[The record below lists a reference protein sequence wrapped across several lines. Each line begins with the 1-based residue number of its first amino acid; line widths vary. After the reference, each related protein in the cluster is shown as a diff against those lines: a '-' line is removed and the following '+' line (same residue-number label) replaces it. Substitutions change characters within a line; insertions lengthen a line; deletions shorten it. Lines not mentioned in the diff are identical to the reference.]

1 MAASTEGL
9 ITSQTALKCAVSIA
23 RVTPAWLGYAIGRW
37 IARWLSS
44 RTDSA
49 LVRAV
54 RANQWVIAGKINS
67 PRFLDQAVQAVFQN
81 SARSI
86 YELYHF
92 NQRPR
97 AADRMFSIDSS
108 FQAILTRPE
117 FDRAGLV
124 LAGLHMLGFDLG
136 LQWLSM
142 AQFKPLVLTLPNPEG
157 GRQMEFN
164 TRQKAGIKMVPGS
177 VKGLL
182 QALHHLQQGG
192 MVMTGIDHPTPES
205 DPRPRF
211 FGLPAALPTHYIY
224 LALKAKVP
232 VVVVG
237 SRLEED
243 GKQHISAS
251 TPIEM
256 NPYPNRADEL
266 QINAEKVLAVVEEFI
281 RRDPQQWL
289 ISQPVWPEIIQD
301 VPRVSQRTRGGA
313 V

>member
-1 MAASTEGL
+1 MAANTEGL
-9 ITSQTALKCAVSIA
+9 ITGQTALKFAVFIA
-23 RVTPAWLGYAIGRW
+23 RVTPPGLGDAIGRL
-37 IARWLSS
+37 IARGISS

-49 LVRAV
+49 LVSAV
-54 RANQWVIAGKINS
+54 RANQWVVSGKIES
-67 PRFLDQAVQAVFQN
+67 SKILDQVVKAAFRN

-86 YELYHF
+86 YELYHY

-97 AADRMFSIDSS
+97 AADRLFSIDPS
-108 FQAILTRPE
+108 FQTILARPE
-117 FDRAGLV
+117 FDRSGLV

-142 AQFKPLVLTLPNPEG
+142 AQFKPLVLTLPKPEG

-164 TRQKAGIKMVPGS
+164 TRREAGLRMVPS
-177 VKGLL
+177 TVKGLL
-182 QALHHLQQGG
+182 QALRHLQQGG

-205 DPRPRF
+205 DPRPCF

-243 GKQHISAS
+243 GKQHIYASA
-251 TPIEM
+251 PVEM
-256 NPYPNRADEL
+256 SPHPDRAQQL
-266 QINAEKVLAVVEEFI
+266 QSNAEKVLAVVEDFI

-289 ISQPVWPEIIQD
+289 ISQPVWPDIIQD
-301 VPRVSQRTRGGA
+301 VPRKS
-313 V
+313 